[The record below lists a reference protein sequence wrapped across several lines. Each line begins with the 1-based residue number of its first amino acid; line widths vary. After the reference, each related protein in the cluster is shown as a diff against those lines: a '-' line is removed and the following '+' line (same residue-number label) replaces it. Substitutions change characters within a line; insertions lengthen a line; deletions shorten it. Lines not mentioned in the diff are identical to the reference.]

1 MYVGNGK
8 INRDVTC
15 YSLTCCDKYV
25 IVYYVSN
32 GFCRIR
38 RICMKRIITG
48 VIALAAVLC
57 TFAGCGDKSDSKNDK
72 EAASSAVKTDEE
84 KGTDAK
90 SEAKDEKKEDKPESK
105 DSDKVK
111 EDKKEKSDS
120 SADSADTAAYEDFI
134 NEYIET
140 CNSKD
145 FKKLFIMQMP
155 EGGLEVME
163 VSLMAEAAEAGE
175 TYSLDELLEL
185 YAESEES
192 DSSKKKLVKIVSVE
206 DIDDEEDEAIR
217 SYCAGYRMMS
227 DYIAEHGGK
236 DKVDIKEME
245 TYFNDIDEEK
255 IADTVQLDDAKYV
268 IIEVL
273 KEDSGETDEEEFYIY
288 RVKGGEWRMDDSMLK
303 FMRSARKISAVTG
316 AKSIFN
322 AGNTAFTEF
331 DAENKLPEM
340 KKAVICSDESRNIN
354 VPADFDMVGFKKK
367 LNDFFDESGKFDWF
381 MVVNDG
387 TLVYAVAENKDKN
400 RGIGTY
406 PADTVLNS
414 DLSISEDKDIGKKSF
429 DEVYSLC
436 ADLIK

>member
-1 MYVGNGK
+1 
-8 INRDVTC
+8 
-15 YSLTCCDKYV
+15 
-25 IVYYVSN
+25 
-32 GFCRIR
+32 
-38 RICMKRIITG
+38 MKRIITG

-72 EAASSAVKTDEE
+72 EAASAAAKADEE
-84 KGTDAK
+84 KATDAK
-90 SEAKDEKKEDKPESK
+90 SEAKDEKKEDKTESK
-105 DSDKVK
+105 ED
-111 EDKKEKSDS
+111 DKKEEKQESG
-120 SADSADTAAYEDFI
+120 ADSADTAAYEDFI

-155 EGGLEVME
+155 EGGLDVME

-175 TYSLDELLEL
+175 KYSLDELLEL

-192 DSSKKKLVKIVSVE
+192 DISKKKLIKIVSVE

-268 IIEVL
+268 TIEVL

-303 FMRSARKISAVTG
+303 FMRSARKISATTG

-322 AGNTAFTEF
+322 AGNTALTDF

-354 VPADFDMVGFKKK
+354 VPADFDMAGFKKK
-367 LNDFFDESGKFDWF
+367 MNDFFDESDNFDWF
-381 MVVNDG
+381 MVVKDG
-387 TLVYAVAENKDKN
+387 TPVYAAAEEKDKN

-406 PADTVLNS
+406 PVDTVLNS
-414 DLSISEDKDIGKKSF
+414 ELGISEDKNIGKKSF

-436 ADLIK
+436 ADMVK

>member
-1 MYVGNGK
+1 
-8 INRDVTC
+8 
-15 YSLTCCDKYV
+15 
-25 IVYYVSN
+25 
-32 GFCRIR
+32 
-38 RICMKRIITG
+38 MKRLTAGI
-48 VIALAAVLC
+48 IALAAVLC
-57 TFAGCGDKSDSKNDK
+57 TFAGCGKTTENQKDTETAST
-72 EAASSAVKTDEE
+72 AAKADEE
-84 KGTDAK
+84 KETDAE
-90 SEAKDEKKEDKPESK
+90 SEAKDEKKEDKTESSK
-105 DSDKVK
+105 D
-111 EDKKEKSDS
+111 DKKEEKTDS
-120 SADSADTAAYEDFI
+120 STGSTDTAAYEEFI

-145 FKKLFIMQMP
+145 YKKLFIMQMP
-155 EGGLEVME
+155 EGGLDVME

-192 DSSKKKLVKIVSVE
+192 DISKKKLVKIVSVE

-217 SYCAGYRMMS
+217 SYCAGYSMMS

-268 IIEVL
+268 TIEVL

-322 AGNTAFTEF
+322 AGNTALTDF
-331 DAENKLPEM
+331 DADNKLPEM
-340 KKAVICSDESRNIN
+340 KKAVICSDASKNIN
-354 VPADFDMVGFKKK
+354 VPAEFDMTDFRKK
-367 LNDFFDESGKFDWF
+367 LNDFFDETDKFDWF

-387 TLVYAVAENKDKN
+387 TLVYAVAEEKDKN

-414 DLSISEDKDIGKKSF
+414 ELGISEDKDIRKKSF
-429 DEVYSLC
+429 DEVYSIC
-436 ADLIK
+436 ADIIKG

>member
-1 MYVGNGK
+1 
-8 INRDVTC
+8 
-15 YSLTCCDKYV
+15 
-25 IVYYVSN
+25 
-32 GFCRIR
+32 
-38 RICMKRIITG
+38 MKRIITG

-57 TFAGCGDKSDSKNDK
+57 TFAGCGDKLDSKKDT
-72 EAASSAVKTDEE
+72 EAASAAAKADEE
-84 KGTDAK
+84 KETDAK
-90 SEAKDEKKEDKPESK
+90 TEAKTEKKEDKTESK
-105 DSDKVK
+105 ED
-111 EDKKEKSDS
+111 DKKEEKQESG
-120 SADSADTAAYEDFI
+120 AGSADTAAYEDFI

-140 CNSKD
+140 CNSRD

-163 VSLMAEAAEAGE
+163 VSLMAEAAEVGE
-175 TYSLDELLEL
+175 TYSLDELLEK
-185 YAESEES
+185 YAESEEA
-192 DSSKKKLVKIVSVE
+192 DISKKKLVKIVSAE

-217 SYCAGYRMMS
+217 GYCAGYKVMS

-236 DKVDIKEME
+236 DKVDINEME
-245 TYFNDIDEEK
+245 AYFNDIDSEK

-268 IIEVL
+268 TIEVL

-303 FMRSARKISAVTG
+303 FMRSARKISVTTG
-316 AKSIFN
+316 TKSLFN
-322 AGNTAFTEF
+322 AGNAALTEL
-331 DAENKLPEM
+331 DDENRLPEM

-354 VPADFDMVGFKKK
+354 VSADFDMVGFKKK
-367 LNDFFDESGKFDWF
+367 MNDFFDESGKFDWF
-381 MVVNDG
+381 MVVKDG

-414 DLSISEDKDIGKKSF
+414 DMGISEDKAIRKKSF

>member
-1 MYVGNGK
+1 
-8 INRDVTC
+8 
-15 YSLTCCDKYV
+15 
-25 IVYYVSN
+25 
-32 GFCRIR
+32 
-38 RICMKRIITG
+38 MKRIITG

-57 TFAGCGDKSDSKNDK
+57 TFTGCGNKPDSKNDT
-72 EAASSAVKTDEE
+72 EAASSAAKTDKE
-84 KGTDAK
+84 KETDAK
-90 SEAKDEKKEDKPESK
+90 TEAKTEKKEDKPESK

-140 CNSKD
+140 CNSRD

-163 VSLMAEAAEAGE
+163 VSLMAEAAEVGE
-175 TYSLDELLEL
+175 TYSLDELLEK

-192 DSSKKKLVKIVSVE
+192 NTSKKKLVKIVSAE

-217 SYCAGYRMMS
+217 GYCAGYKVMS

-236 DKVDIKEME
+236 DKVDINEME
-245 TYFNDIDEEK
+245 AYFNDIDSEK

-268 IIEVL
+268 TIEVL

-303 FMRSARKISAVTG
+303 FMRSARKRFAATG

-322 AGNTAFTEF
+322 AGNAALTEL
-331 DAENKLPEM
+331 DDENRLPKME
-340 KKAVICSDESRNIN
+340 KAVICSDESRNIN

-387 TLVYAVAENKDKN
+387 TLVYAVAEEKDKN

-414 DLSISEDKDIGKKSF
+414 DMGISEDKDIRKKSF